1 MSGLLLYLEMASYG
15 KWLFNQTRSL
25 SRANPSY
32 QLAVVGNFLVAS
44 LGTQVSG
51 TESVELACREIS
63 LFFFA
68 VGCLYLLLVF
78 FAIQHNSADNVEHP
92 SSAAARPSADPTPD
106 TSTGHRVD
114 GRVGGKG
121 EARMGDPTGRANTG
135 RVHSQQ
141 ERVPH
146 PSPPH
151 LPVSAAAVSGWGHKA
166 SKVVSL
172 GKKKIE
178 EESGDRNGVGPPE
191 GSSRYSGRLHD
202 NAFSATV
209 PSPSGPEDAPMAESE
224 DAPAVA
230 EMGGAAHLQVD
241 NEDIENNLGARSSDI
256 SSTMSSNA
264 QGLGGSGGDDMRSAR
279 ERRVPKPA
287 QEKPST
293 RPPTLWGE
301 SAGAAAVFPRH
312 GRGRSSSSNVD
323 VGKPDRHPKRAEA
336 EDAPCFRRTPRSTLA
351 PRGTPRGTP
360 RSMLLSRALHPIY
373 FLFIAPPSAAAIAW
387 TRINGEFDVL
397 SRSLYFIAGFLYMF
411 FVLGN
416 SSFLRTASFSVAW
429 WAYSFPSATG
439 SLFAP
444 DPVLSVVLEEP
455 S

>member
-68 VGCLYLLLVF
+68 VGSLYLLLVF

-92 SSAAARPSADPTPD
+92 SSAAARPSVDPTPGI
-106 TSTGHRVD
+106 STDRRVD
-114 GRVGGKG
+114 GRVGGKE
-121 EARMGDPTGRANTG
+121 EARTGDPTGRANTG

-141 ERVPH
+141 EQVPH

-151 LPVSAAAVSGWGHKA
+151 PPVSAAVVSGWGHKP
-166 SKVVSL
+166 SKLVSR
-172 GKKKIE
+172 GKKNGE

-202 NAFSATV
+202 NTFSATA
-209 PSPSGPEDAPMAESE
+209 PSLSGAEDAPMAESE

-230 EMGGAAHLQVD
+230 EKGRAHLEVE

-256 SSTMSSNA
+256 SSATSSHA
-264 QGLGGSGGDDMRSAR
+264 QGLGRGGGDGVRSAR
-279 ERRVPKPA
+279 DRRVPKPA

-293 RPPTLWGE
+293 RPHTLWGE

-312 GRGRSSSSNVD
+312 GRGRSSSSNVR
-323 VGKPDRHPKRAEA
+323 VGTPDRHPKRAEA
-336 EDAPCFRRTPRSTLA
+336 KDAAVFRRTPRSTLA
-351 PRGTPRGTP
+351 PRGAPRGTP

-387 TRINGEFDVL
+387 TRITGEFDDL

-429 WAYSFPSATG
+429 WAYSFPSAAG

-444 DPVLSVVLEEP
+444 DPVLSVLLEEP
-455 S
+455 P